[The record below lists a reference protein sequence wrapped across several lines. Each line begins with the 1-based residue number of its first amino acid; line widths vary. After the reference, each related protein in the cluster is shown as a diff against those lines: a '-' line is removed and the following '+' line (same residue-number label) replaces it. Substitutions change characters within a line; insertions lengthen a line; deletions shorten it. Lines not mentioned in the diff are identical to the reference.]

1 VTRNGPKIGGCKWHP
16 PNLGPKSEAPD
27 LKKLGGGVEKCTPQK
42 LGPFGVSCP
51 CLGFWPP
58 EVDWFPQEG
67 DGWMGVPRLGKGSTA
82 WRKWGWAMASLL
94 PLGWGWAMAPQL
106 PQRGGWAMVALH
118 VGR

>member
-1 VTRNGPKIGGCKWHP
+1 MTRNGPKIGGCKLRP
-16 PNLGPKSEAPD
+16 PYLGPKFGAPD
-27 LKKLGGGVEKCTPQK
+27 SKKLGVQNAPPK

-58 EVDWFPQEG
+58 EG
-67 DGWMGVPRLGKGSTA
+67 GLVPSRGGMAEWVSLGKGSTA
-82 WRKWGWAMASLL
+82 WRKRGWAMAPLL